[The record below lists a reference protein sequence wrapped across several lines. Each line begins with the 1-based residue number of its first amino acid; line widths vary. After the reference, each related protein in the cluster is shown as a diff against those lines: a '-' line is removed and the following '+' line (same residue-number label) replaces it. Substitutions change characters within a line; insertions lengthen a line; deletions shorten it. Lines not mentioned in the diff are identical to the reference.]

1 MKSKVNLFG
10 QNLRNCQWR
19 CERTDECNYL
29 KYPPCMITV
38 ARSSEDGFTPAAVVD
53 NLQKAVL
60 EEIYDVY
67 CNCKINVVLDY
78 GEYEGSSI
86 D

>member
-1 MKSKVNLFG
+1 
-10 QNLRNCQWR
+10 
-19 CERTDECNYL
+19 
-29 KYPPCMITV
+29 MITV